1 MLMLR
6 QNPHEAYRKVQV
18 NARIL
23 GSDHK
28 DLVAICFEQVVSE
41 LGRAIRAN
49 EGDDPTNRSEG
60 LTRAIAAIT
69 ALEMGLDRSNPIASA
84 LEHLYGAARETILNC
99 VMAFDVEALAEVRSD
114 FAEIGAA
121 LATAS

>member
-6 QNPHEAYRKVQV
+6 QNPHDAYRKVQV

-41 LGRAIRAN
+41 VGRAIRAN
-49 EGDDPTNRSEG
+49 DTGDTTNRSEA

-69 ALEMGLDRSNPIASA
+69 ALEMGLDRNNPVAGA
-84 LEHLYGAARETILNC
+84 LEHLYAVARETILGC
-99 VMAFDVEALAEVRSD
+99 VVSFDTEAMSEVRSD

-121 LATAS
+121 LSAAN

>member
-6 QNPHEAYRKVQV
+6 QNPHDAYRKVQV

-49 EGDDPTNRSEG
+49 EAGDSTSRSDG

-69 ALEMGLDRSNPIASA
+69 ALEMGLDRSNPVAGA
-84 LEHLYGAARETILNC
+84 LEHLYTAARETILDC
-99 VMAFDVEALAEVRSD
+99 VMVFNSEALGEVRAD

-121 LATAS
+121 LAGSN